1 MEPHRPTMM
10 EPPIERLLERVDSKF
25 TLVTLTAQRAR
36 QITAY
41 FGQLSESLGTIVPP
55 QVFSPSTKPVSIAL
69 EEIDE
74 RRIVPVYHRDE
85 LDGVEPEADRGSETH
100 GL

>member
-41 FGQLSESLGTIVPP
+41 FGQLGEGLGTIVPP
-55 QVFSPSTKPVSIAL
+55 QVYSPSTKPVSIAL

-74 RRIVPVYHRDE
+74 CRIVPVYHREGEETDAE
-85 LDGVEPEADRGSETH
+85 AGPEPEAG
-100 GL
+100 